1 MTKFEL
7 LRKIYNSLDDGNGVL
22 DFSLEGENRLVIW
35 TEDENK
41 FVINVEEEREDNV
54 MSLINELKEKS
65 NNAQNIKY
73 EVIEEIKRYFDEYLE
88 GDSLE
93 KFLRAVI
100 RDSDIKER
108 KKFMQ
113 IKFWEH
119 HSGCSE
125 THFYCAGKY
134 WYNPESKYSWEY
146 KGVRLSTIDSIIGE
160 YLTSKLINKMKEL
173 GFILLSSE
181 LKNNRLGYYEKH
193 FYFGW

>member
-1 MTKFEL
+1 
-7 LRKIYNSLDDGNGVL
+7 
-22 DFSLEGENRLVIW
+22 
-35 TEDENK
+35 
-41 FVINVEEEREDNV
+41 
-54 MSLINELKEKS
+54 MSLINGLREKS

-88 GDSLE
+88 GDNLE
-93 KFLRAVI
+93 KFLRYTIKDDDV
-100 RDSDIKER
+100 KER

-134 WYNPESKYSWEY
+134 WYNPENRYSWEY

-173 GFILLSSE
+173 GFILLSNE
-181 LKNNRLGYYEKH
+181 LKNNRLDYYERH